1 MKLSRKAIISVV
13 LIILFT
19 TSGLIVYSQF
29 FSKKEIVV
37 LQTTKGNI
45 EIELDREHAPTTVEN
60 FLAYVKAGF
69 YKGTVFHRVMSGFV
83 IQGGG
88 YTANGTEKATNA
100 AIKLESSNGLSNTV
114 GTIAMARM
122 TSPNTAT
129 SQFFINLVDN
139 SDDLDY
145 ASSSNPGYAVFG
157 KVVSGMDVVN
167 AIAGVTV
174 ETRQIYLPTY
184 GVSYPFQNWPVED
197 IIIIDAY
204 VKP

>member
-45 EIELDREHAPTTVEN
+45 EIELDREHAPTTVAN

-69 YKGTVFHRVMSGFV
+69 YKGTVFHRVVSGFV

-100 AIKLESSNGLSNTV
+100 AIKLESNNGLSNTA

-129 SQFFINLVDN
+129 SQFFINLADN
-139 SDDLDY
+139 SDLDY
-145 ASSSNPGYAVFG
+145 TSSSSPGYAVFG

-197 IIIIDAY
+197 IIVIDAY